1 MDEKTQTNEC
11 EWDIIKD
18 ICQKALRRNGTS
30 NDNVK
35 ENSSKILKDIR
46 EKNRTNTTLLGSTI
60 EEKEYSEEFIKQC
73 EKEFKTFVKPIRDK
87 VVGRMLGE
95 K

>member
-1 MDEKTQTNEC
+1 MNIKRLTNYKN
-11 EWDIIKD
+11 IQLKRIQ
-18 ICQKALRRNGTS
+18 IHNGGVDMLT
-30 NDNVK
+30 
-35 ENSSKILKDIR
+35 LAQLR

-60 EEKEYSEEFIKQC
+60 EEKKYSEEFIRQC